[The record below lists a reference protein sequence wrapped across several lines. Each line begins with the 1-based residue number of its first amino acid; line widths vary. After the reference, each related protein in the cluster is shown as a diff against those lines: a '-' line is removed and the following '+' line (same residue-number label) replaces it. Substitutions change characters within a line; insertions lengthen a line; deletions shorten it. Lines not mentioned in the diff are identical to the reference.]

1 MTAADI
7 LENKTSSKFVILVNQ
22 EMWRL
27 FRKQGHNLTY
37 QLCCMPH
44 YFGPTVGRTL
54 VPRLGIQPVTSAV
67 EGQSRNH
74 WTAREVPIP

>member
-1 MTAADI
+1 MTVADI

-27 FRKQGHNLTY
+27 FRKQGQNLTY

-44 YFGPTVGRTL
+44 FFWPHSRQDLSSPTRNQTC
-54 VPRLGIQPVTSAV
+54 AV
-67 EGQSRNH
+67 EGQSLNH